1 MRTLTTLLI
10 GLLFI
15 NCTAQQ
21 EFTYECNDALKPYLF
36 MYLESLEK
44 HDIKIKKQNFILVF
58 DADIMRTPLLGQAR
72 GMFNDDLVYV
82 KINPSSW
89 SNLTNK
95 QRKHLIFHELS
106 HDIFNIEHT
115 EDIVLM
121 KPVMAS
127 PQESSAMNIDMEIIT
142 LMSYIKVTNPQ

>member
-1 MRTLTTLLI
+1 MKTLKTLLI

-15 NCTAQQ
+15 NCTAQDK
-21 EFTYECNDALKPYLF
+21 FTYECSEALRPYLF
-36 MYLESLEK
+36 MYLETLEK
-44 HDIKIKKQNFILVF
+44 HNIKLKKQNFILVF

-82 KINPSSW
+82 KINPRVW
-89 SNLTNK
+89 SDLTNK
-95 QRKHLIFHELS
+95 QKIHLIFHELS

-115 EDIVLM
+115 EDIRLM

-127 PQESSAMNIDMEIIT
+127 PTESSAMNIDMEIIT
-142 LMSYIKVTNPQ
+142 LMSYIKVTKR

>member
-1 MRTLTTLLI
+1 MRTLKTLLI

-15 NCTAQQ
+15 NCTAQE
-21 EFTYECNDALKPYLF
+21 EFTYECSDALRPYLF
-36 MYLESLEK
+36 MYLETLEK
-44 HDIKIKKQNFILVF
+44 HDIKLKKQNFILVF

-82 KINPSSW
+82 KINPRSW
-89 SNLTNK
+89 SSLTNK

-115 EDIVLM
+115 EDIRLM

-127 PQESSAMNIDMEIIT
+127 PSVSLAMDIDMEIIT
-142 LMSYIKVTNPQ
+142 LMSYIKVTKQ